1 MVSDV
6 ESHFYRQLYSHAARM
21 KTDDLDYALC
31 AHPSNKLNPQHIWRW
46 CAWKCFGKWFKYLQN
61 PTVTQCSITFFFFFS
76 HLRHSWCFMEMRKTN
91 DSTNNDHESS
101 LWRQGHCTHRTSLQD
116 FKEMPGTA
124 LKSKPHRDWLRPR
137 GSWNDGYNM
146 PWKLSRTKKCSIP
159 VAQQTRHGKLC
170 AVLKH
175 RVRSSGVPFLNAN
188 IDRTSTCHA
197 IINCTTETFTHVH
210 PWSKPLRLLK
220 WAIRM
225 AQYLSYIWPVN

>member
-1 MVSDV
+1 M
-6 ESHFYRQLYSHAARM
+6 F
-21 KTDDLDYALC
+21 
-31 AHPSNKLNPQHIWRW
+31 NHI
-46 CAWKCFGKWFKYLQN
+46 
-61 PTVTQCSITFFFFFS
+61 FFFFS

-101 LWRQGHCTHRTSLQD
+101 LWRQGHCMHRTSLQD